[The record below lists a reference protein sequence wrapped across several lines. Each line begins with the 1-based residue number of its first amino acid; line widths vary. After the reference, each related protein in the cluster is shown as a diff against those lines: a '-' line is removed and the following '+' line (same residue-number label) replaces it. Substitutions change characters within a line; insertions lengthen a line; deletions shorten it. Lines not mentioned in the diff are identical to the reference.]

1 VILCEPIC
9 LGRQHIPVNVA
20 LVSAIVEYSNIDVKM
35 YCEDEHWNILISQ
48 MAPNYRHRLS
58 HYPIETLSRQDDLGA
73 WLASFSLIKKLK
85 KQSDDIIFLSSTSGL
100 LDIAKRL
107 IKKNKVFCTFH
118 MALARV
124 DKHLPRNPFVRWF
137 SFDSVLRRFRGDGVK
152 IIVLEETIAE
162 NLIAKYINL
171 AGSVL
176 CLPHPVEPFSQSDMV
191 ETKQI
196 NNTICF
202 PGTFSLDK
210 GAKDFTALALSVD
223 KTAVSFI
230 VAGKKSPSFCDYDTH
245 LFKIKPNVEFLERQT
260 FVSFIKSS
268 QYLFLGHNEAIYKWC
283 ASGVYLDALKYEVPI
298 IAKSSEFFRRENQI
312 VGEIGFFYNHISEAT
327 AFINSKHFV
336 ERHNKFKI
344 NIKKLKCHRAKLFDD
359 NIKLALAIND

>member
-9 LGRQHIPVNVA
+9 QGGQHIPVNVA
-20 LVSAIVEYSNIDVKM
+20 LVSSVIENSNVDLKM
-35 YCEDEHWNILISQ
+35 YCENEHWNILISQ
-48 MAPNYRHRLS
+48 IAPNYRHRLS
-58 HYPIETLSRQDDLGA
+58 HYPIETLSRKDDLWA
-73 WLASFSLIKKLK
+73 WLASFFLIKKLRK
-85 KQSDDIIFLSSTSGL
+85 EKDDIVFLSSTSGL
-100 LDIAKRL
+100 LDIAKRR
-107 IKKNKVFCTFH
+107 INKNNVFCVFH

-124 DKHLPRNPFVRWF
+124 DKYLPRNPLVRWF
-137 SFDSVLRRFRGDGVK
+137 SFDSVLRRLRGDGVK
-152 IIVLEETIAE
+152 IIVLEETISE
-162 NLIAKYINL
+162 NLIAKYRNL

-191 ETKQI
+191 EAKPI

-223 KTAVSFI
+223 KIAVSFI
-230 VAGKKSPSFCDYDTH
+230 VAGKESSSFCDYDSQ

-327 AFINSKHFV
+327 AFINSKDFV